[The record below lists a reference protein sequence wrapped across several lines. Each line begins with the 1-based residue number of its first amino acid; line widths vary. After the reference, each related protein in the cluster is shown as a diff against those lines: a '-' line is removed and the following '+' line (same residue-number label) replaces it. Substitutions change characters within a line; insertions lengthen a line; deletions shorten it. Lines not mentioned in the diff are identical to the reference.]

1 MKRISQNLRRKR
13 NSAFYFIFS
22 NFFVF
27 ILFSTFSFLFSGAIV
42 EAASLSFSPSSETYN
57 IGQTFTVSV
66 YVSSADQAMNAAS
79 GMITFPADKLQ
90 VLSLSKSGSIINL
103 WVQEPSFS
111 NPDGIV
117 NFEGIV
123 LNPGFQGGSG
133 KILTITFKAKAVGT
147 AFLSFTSSAVLANDG
162 QGTNILQSLGSAQ
175 FILKS
180 TSSTEPPASEITSS
194 NGTSGTPSAMKI
206 NSSTHPNQ
214 EQWYK
219 DNSPKFEWK
228 LSEDITAIA
237 FTLDQKSITV
247 PSTKAKELVTSHS
260 YQDLKEGIWY
270 FHLQAKNALGWG
282 GISHLKIQIDATP
295 PDPFTIQVDNEGD
308 STNPQPFLLFEAKDL
323 LSGIDYYQIEIGQ
336 LHSLKILPDE
346 MENGKYQIPITPA
359 GEYQVVIRAVDEAGN
374 YTIAIENLI
383 ISPIESPVI
392 TDYPRHLIL
401 NEPLIVKG
409 AAFTKGTVEVFI
421 QNDRKETTSDIVQ
434 TDELGNWSYVSDK
447 TFDKG
452 VYSIRAMITDSR
464 GATSNPSDAV
474 KVIVAPPAF
483 IKIGSVIIDYLS
495 VINTLIALTILLA
508 LVILYGFRK
517 LKIMQKSLKRSI
529 TEDEEAFYKV
539 FLFLRKEIT
548 NQIANIDGQPY
559 LSDKEAQIADGL
571 KKSLD
576 VAEKAITEI
585 LRNRINK

>member
-22 NFFVF
+22 KFFVF

-247 PSTKAKELVTSHS
+247 PNTKAKELVTSHS

-383 ISPIESPVI
+383 ISPIKSPVI